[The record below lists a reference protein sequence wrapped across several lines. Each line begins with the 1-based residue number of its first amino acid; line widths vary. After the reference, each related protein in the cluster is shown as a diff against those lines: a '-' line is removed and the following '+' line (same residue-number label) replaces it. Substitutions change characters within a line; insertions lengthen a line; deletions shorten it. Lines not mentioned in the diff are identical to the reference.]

1 MKSVEKFTV
10 EIRSGFDQWWRYN
23 AALMCGAFDA
33 SGNRIGFASAESRVA
48 EMGSNLEAPPEGLD
62 LHRSLTLETVPCE
75 RIVLYIYVIPHT
87 LPRDNEI
94 GGHPPFP
101 LQVRIRYG
109 DRTVLDKEYSIR
121 GVDRAQGVA
130 AVMRAC
136 GRRSMRLWPQFSDL
150 RSEPVAIVI
159 KEVLQ
164 NFGEPLFIRV
174 TRDYLLLYA
183 AILPISIMILFE

>member
-23 AALMCGAFDA
+23 AAVMCGAFDA

-109 DRTVLDKEYSIR
+109 DRTVLDKEYSINQW
-121 GVDRAQGVA
+121 GGA
-130 AVMRAC
+130 
-136 GRRSMRLWPQFSDL
+136 
-150 RSEPVAIVI
+150 
-159 KEVLQ
+159 
-164 NFGEPLFIRV
+164 
-174 TRDYLLLYA
+174 
-183 AILPISIMILFE
+183 SIELKVSRP